1 MALQVFRA
9 DQHPFQVTTVVVDQ
23 VPWFKGKEVAACL
36 AYTNPQKALRDHVDE
51 EDRKAYAE
59 LIKGVNESGPPL
71 NQQPHEVYINES
83 GIYSLVMRSK
93 QQEAKAFKRWVT
105 SEVLPSIRQGCYVQH
120 VIQHKTV
127 CLAKPQQPQA
137 EERIVRAG
145 KVLSFD
151 EVEQLNNMENIVQ
164 LSSWLDS
171 KVSCPTREA
180 KRKLLHAFRVACK
193 AARLEQAEDEESL
206 VPIVWNQG
214 GHRII
219 YTRADEELLLDVL
232 SKLRPKFETMM
243 RWYAGMAQQAM
254 KRKKQT
260 TMHKYL
266 KHRACSSVASAET
279 AASNN

>member
-36 AYTNPQKALRDHVDE
+36 AYTNTRKAVRDHVDE

-59 LIKGVNESGPPL
+59 LMKKGNESFPPS
-71 NQQPHEVYINES
+71 NQHPEEVYINES
-83 GIYSLVMRSK
+83 GIYSLVLRSK

-120 VIQHKTV
+120 VVQHKTV
-127 CLAKPQQPQA
+127 CLAKPQLPQA
-137 EERIVRAG
+137 EERLLKAG
-145 KVLSFD
+145 KVLSFN
-151 EVEQLNNMENIVQ
+151 EVEQLNAMEDIVQ

-171 KVSCPTREA
+171 KVSCSTREA
-180 KRKLLHAFRVACK
+180 KRKLLYAFRVACK

-214 GHRII
+214 GHRIV
-219 YTRADEELLLDVL
+219 YTRADEELLLQVL
-232 SKLRPKFETMM
+232 NRLRPKFENMM
-243 RWYAGMAQQAM
+243 RWYAGMANQAL

-260 TMHKYL
+260 TIHKFM
-266 KHRACSSVASAET
+266 KNKACSSAREEIAGKD
-279 AASNN
+279 N